1 MATKERKPIEEKSKL
16 SQEKP
21 VSGENEAEP
30 DSWDKIYD
38 DSGES
43 VLEKLENVNSWK
55 SLYNF
60 IKGNWNVCFDNFK
73 IKAYYRFTKGRR

>member
-1 MATKERKPIEEKSKL
+1 LSDKKLKFFIEMTTNEKGPIEETIKL

-21 VSGENEAEP
+21 ISAENEAES

-43 VLEKLENVNSWK
+43 VLEKLENVNS
-55 SLYNF
+55 L
-60 IKGNWNVCFDNFK
+60 
-73 IKAYYRFTKGRR
+73 TT